1 MQTKTWIA
9 RERGER
15 DCLHSPQVNMPSIIN
30 APRRRST
37 LVLLHLL
44 HNLSLHCCESWS
56 HSQIW
61 NLSSDN
67 CVKWIRSSFDD
78 HVLSTTNN
86 NGIQHRRRKDRWAEK
101 EGKSR
106 EKRGNEKRQRGEEE
120 KNECQSS
127 LTFRVLISW
136 NCEQFAAFA
145 LLFVAVQHGW
155 KGQVNSIINPRL
167 KLIFYRNR
175 ANAYSAYRINS
186 LPTIHLIIC
195 NLLSQSRSIVQ
206 LSRTRITST

>member
-1 MQTKTWIA
+1 MRVGHIL
-9 RERGER
+9 RSEIY
-15 DCLHSPQVNMPSIIN
+15 LLII
-30 APRRRST
+30 
-37 LVLLHLL
+37 
-44 HNLSLHCCESWS
+44 
-56 HSQIW
+56 
-61 NLSSDN
+61 
-67 CVKWIRSSFDD
+67 
-78 HVLSTTNN
+78 VLSGFALLSTIMSCRQPTTMAYSIDDEKIAEPRKKVNRAKREATR
-86 NGIQHRRRKDRWAEK
+86 NGKEK
-101 EGKSR
+101 K
-106 EKRGNEKRQRGEEE
+106 K

-175 ANAYSAYRINS
+175 ANAYSAYRIHS

-195 NLLSQSRSIVQ
+195 NLLSQSRPIVQ